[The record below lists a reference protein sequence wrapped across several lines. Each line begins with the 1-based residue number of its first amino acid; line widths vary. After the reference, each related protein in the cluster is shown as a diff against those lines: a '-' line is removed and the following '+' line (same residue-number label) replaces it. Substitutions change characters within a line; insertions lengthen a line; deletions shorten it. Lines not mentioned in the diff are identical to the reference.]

1 MTKFIN
7 LLKNLPNEL
16 QDKIWN
22 LHYMDLYKEYVIQ
35 QLNHLV
41 CIEKIIEKNIESLQ
55 INIRKI
61 RFSNH
66 DEIFYNEKND
76 FINMFESTN
85 SLILS
90 VINSKSYF
98 LCCRLNNQYFSY
110 INQIMKFKDYYVEFP
125 DRYKIIAAYFS
136 KKCNYNKK
144 MIKYLKI
151 LLNLSFSCE

>member
-22 LHYMDLYKEYVIQ
+22 LHYMDVYKEYVIQ
-35 QLNHLV
+35 QINHLL
-41 CIEKIIEKNIESLQ
+41 CIEKTIEKNIEELQ
-55 INIRKI
+55 VNIRKI
-61 RFSNH
+61 RFNNKTNFE
-66 DEIFYNEKND
+66 DKNVD
-76 FINMFESTN
+76 LIDMFESTN
-85 SLILS
+85 TLILS
-90 VINSKSYF
+90 IINNKSYF
-98 LCCRLNNQYFSY
+98 LCCRLNNHYFSY
-110 INQIMKFKDYYVEFP
+110 INEIMKFRDYYVEFP